1 MLTTKHAT
9 TLAEFTNID
18 LFNGIL
24 GQNKEALKYLYAK
37 FYPNV
42 AKMIYHQGGQEDDA
56 NDIFQEAIIIFYRK
70 AKKGQLDSNYAVLPY
85 LMSTCRLIWLKTLQN
100 RQKDKEALPMIE
112 AAEEESPLYLEYLES
127 KRKELFYE
135 HFKKLSEDCQKT
147 LTAFFNG
154 TSFSQMADELGL
166 SSEEFARRKK
176 YLCKEY
182 LVKSIKSDPQYN
194 TISNQ
199 DGNEPF

>member
-1 MLTTKHAT
+1 MAD
-9 TLAEFTNID
+9 FTNTD

-24 GQNKEALKYLYAK
+24 GQNKNALKYLYST
-37 FYPNV
+37 FYPKV
-42 AKMIYHQGGQEDDA
+42 AAMIRNQGGREDDA

-85 LMSTCRLIWLKTLQN
+85 LMSTCRLIWLKMLQN
-100 RQKDKEALPMIE
+100 RQKDKEALPMVE
-112 AAEEESPLYLEYLES
+112 DREEESPLYMEFLES

-135 HFKKLSEDCQKT
+135 HFKKLSEECQKT
-147 LTAFFNG
+147 LSAFFKG
-154 TSFSQMADELGL
+154 MSFSQMADELGL

-182 LVKSIKSDPQYN
+182 LVKSIKSDPKFN

>member
-1 MLTTKHAT
+1 MAD
-9 TLAEFTNID
+9 FTNTD

-24 GQNKEALKYLYAK
+24 GQNKNALKYLYST
-37 FYPNV
+37 FYPKV
-42 AKMIYHQGGQEDDA
+42 AAMIRNQGGREDDA

-85 LMSTCRLIWLKTLQN
+85 LMSTCRLIWLKMLQN
-100 RQKDKEALPMIE
+100 RQKDKEALPMVE
-112 AAEEESPLYLEYLES
+112 DGEEESPLYMEFLES

-135 HFKKLSEDCQKT
+135 HFKKLSEECQKT
-147 LTAFFNG
+147 LSAFFKG
-154 TSFSQMADELGL
+154 MSFSQMADELGL

-182 LVKSIKSDPQYN
+182 LVKSIKSDPKFN